1 MIKMEFFKVAIM
13 PNADRDISVDI
24 AKGIGIIL
32 VCYGHCKGT
41 TFSYEVFAFHM
52 PLFFMLSG
60 FFLKQDSFK
69 NFLYKKS
76 RTLFIPFI
84 FFYVF
89 TLLMKVPFQLLTARE
104 KDPIK
109 GLMSG
114 ELFEIEK
121 ANSPLWFLVAL
132 MTALFLIWCV
142 KRVFKNDSF
151 QNVVYFG
158 LALCGLFFGYT
169 NITPPL
175 YVAQACLAIPFII
188 IGNYF
193 HHFVK
198 HIHPFLLFIAS
209 LVVFCISFQFQNG
222 KTNISTLTID
232 SNPLCFFIPAL
243 SGSFMII
250 GLSMMLAK
258 FKKNKLIQVL
268 AYLGKMSL
276 FIMCLHENI
285 RFGFVNKAIH
295 FLPDVSWG
303 LIETSY
309 LVFGA
314 CLIGVIIKFGAPW
327 LFDYKS
333 KLNI

>member
-1 MIKMEFFKVAIM
+1 MIKKEFFKAAIV
-13 PNADRDISVDI
+13 PNTNRDVSVDI

-41 TFSYEVFAFHM
+41 IFSYEVFAFHM

-76 RTLFIPFI
+76 RTLFIPFV

-89 TLLMKVPFQLLTARE
+89 TLLTKVPFQLLTARE
-104 KDPIK
+104 KDPIG

-132 MTALFLIWCV
+132 MTALFIIWCV
-142 KRVFKNDSF
+142 KRIFKNKSS
-151 QNVVYFG
+151 QNVAYLG
-158 LALCGLFFGYT
+158 LTLCGLFFCYT
-169 NITPPL
+169 KITPPL

-188 IGNYF
+188 IGSYF
-193 HHFVK
+193 HHLGK
-198 HIHPFLLFIAS
+198 HVHPCWLFIVS

-243 SGSFMII
+243 SGSLMII
-250 GLSMMLAK
+250 GVSMLIARL
-258 FKKNKLIQVL
+258 KKNILIQGL
-268 AYLGKMSL
+268 AYLGTMSL

-285 RFGFVNKAIH
+285 RFGFINKAIH
-295 FLPDVSWG
+295 CLPVFSWG

-314 CLIGVIIKFGAPW
+314 CLMGVIIKFCAPW
-327 LFDYKS
+327 LFDYKC